1 MHARWL
7 RSTLLLVL
15 AALAFVGDAGPWRGW
30 GPPSGSAV
38 SAPSGGDARGLA
50 ALDVPELPALL
61 GATGASGVR
70 VVLRAPAEGPAGGQP
85 RCPERSASS
94 LSATLAELPSLVLST
109 AARTRLGFARR
120 LSMANSGALS
130 SFGTSL
136 PPPLS
141 A

>member
-1 MHARWL
+1 
-7 RSTLLLVL
+7 
-15 AALAFVGDAGPWRGW
+15 GPWRGW

-38 SAPSGGDARGLA
+38 SAPWGGDARGLA
-50 ALDVPELPALL
+50 ALDVPGLPALL
-61 GATGASGVR
+61 GASGAR
-70 VVLRAPAEGPAGGQP
+70 AVLRSPAEGPAGGQP

-94 LSATLAELPSLVLST
+94 LSATFADLPSLVLST
-109 AARTRLGFARR
+109 SARTRLTFARR
-120 LSMANSGALS
+120 LWMANSGALS